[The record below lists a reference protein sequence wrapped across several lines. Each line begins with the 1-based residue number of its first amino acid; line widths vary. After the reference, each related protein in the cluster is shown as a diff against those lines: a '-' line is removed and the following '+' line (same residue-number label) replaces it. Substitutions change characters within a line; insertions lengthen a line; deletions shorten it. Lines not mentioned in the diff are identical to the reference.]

1 MKLTA
6 PLALSAALFLATLVN
21 IFATEPLP
29 LPTNQVS
36 VELAAPPLDGTVS
49 IGVFDASNKCI
60 RVLSKSADSDSIP
73 SALNGFL
80 VVWDGQTADGTT
92 AAKGTYEIRGVT
104 VGDVSVQGEAY
115 HFNDWINPDKPA
127 ISPTSTQFVRVLEN
141 GDFVVFQKL
150 ANGLNQLARYS
161 AKGELQWSTA
171 TRMQPVDLVINGL
184 KVCLASANY
193 LQQFDLEKGAVS
205 EPNKSL
211 ANIAAVAS
219 NSTGLLGIVDGKL
232 VRFDPA
238 TLEPTPLADLPTGTK
253 LLTSR
258 GDIVLVSDG
267 TSVFQKTGDHF
278 DKIPLPALDS
288 ITHLTLGRD
297 SHFWLTTQGA
307 SLTEFDLQGQ
317 PLRSLEPEGED
328 TFLTF
333 DVNAADNQIALVS
346 SKLDRQRFRILQ
358 WTDKPTADLSLW
370 KTNLQKDSQPS
381 RDFGIDLN
389 ILKPVASGKLP
400 SEKTPA
406 IALVDNPLTPGEKAS
421 LRVTCNSIGNEL
433 WLTTADG
440 LPLILIAPELTS
452 NRIALV
458 RGKRA
463 GSLRLYAAVPGA
475 VAEFSLSGLQN
486 MMQFTS
492 EKITWPPGPRQ
503 AADESNVPSNDPAP
517 TPETN

>member
-6 PLALSAALFLATLVN
+6 FSAALLLAGLTGLT
-21 IFATEPLP
+21 FASEPLP
-29 LPTNQVS
+29 LPTNQIS

-60 RVLSKSADSDSIP
+60 RVLSKSADSESIP

-80 VVWDGQTADGTT
+80 VVWDGLTSDGTV
-92 AAKGTYEIRGVT
+92 APKGDYEIRGVT
-104 VGDVSVQGEAY
+104 VGDVTVQGEAY

-127 ISPTSTQFVRVLEN
+127 ISPTSMQLVRLLEN
-141 GDFVVFQKL
+141 GEFVVFQKL

-171 TRMQPVDLVINGL
+171 TRMTSVDLAINGI
-184 KVCLASANY
+184 KICLASADY

-211 ANIAAVAS
+211 PNIVALAS
-219 NSTGLLGIVDGKL
+219 NSTDLLGIVGNKL
-232 VRFDPA
+232 VRFDPN
-238 TLEPTPLADLPTGTK
+238 TLEPSALADLPPGTK

-258 GDIVLVSDG
+258 GDVILVSDG
-267 TSVFQKTGDHF
+267 ANVFRKSADHF
-278 DKIPLPALDS
+278 EKIPLPTLDT
-288 ITHLTLGRD
+288 ITRLTLGKD

-307 SLTEFDLQGQ
+307 SLTEFDAQGQ

-346 SKLDRQRFRILQ
+346 SRQDRQRFRILQ
-358 WTDKPTADLSLW
+358 WTDTPTAALSLW

-381 RDFGIDLN
+381 FDFGVDLN
-389 ILKPVASGKLP
+389 TLKPVASGKLP
-400 SEKTPA
+400 SDKTLV
-406 IALVDNPLTPGEKAS
+406 IALIDNPLTPGEKSS

-433 WLTTADG
+433 WLTTNEG
-440 LPLILIAPELTS
+440 LPLILIAPDLTS
-452 NRIALV
+452 NRIALI
-458 RGKRA
+458 RGKRS

-475 VAEFSLSGLQN
+475 VAEFSLSGLQS

-503 AADESNVPSNDPAP
+503 AADEQNVPSNEPAP
-517 TPETN
+517 TPETH